1 MTLREARGFA
11 DRALQAARKLR
22 IDAAVCIVDEFGQLV
37 QLDRMETAPP
47 LAADLAR
54 AKAVTALNLR
64 RSTREA
70 AAELAATPEVLAAMQ
85 SVARFPLLPVPGGVL
100 IHRDDR
106 VVGAIGVSGGR
117 NDQDDAVARAALD
130 AGGAT

>member
-11 DRALQAARKLR
+11 DRALEAARRLR
-22 IDAAVCIVDEFGQLV
+22 VDAAVCVIDEFGQLV

-54 AKAVTALNLR
+54 AKAMTALNLR

-70 AAELAATPEVLAAMQ
+70 AAELGATPEVLAALQ
-85 SVARFPLLPVPGGVL
+85 SVAKFPLLPVAGGVL
-100 IHRDDR
+100 IRAGER

-117 NDQDDAVARAALD
+117 HEQDDAVARAALGD
-130 AGGAT
+130 GGGA